1 MGEAPNIF
9 DGLIIRKIH
18 YKLVLHQKNCD
29 YLLYLLAK
37 LFILKKI
44 KEVITPLTWKN
55 KPDENNIGGHG
66 PKIPLYAPLH
76 SAIPSEPAQ
85 PSSAQPGFTLKIST
99 L

>member
-1 MGEAPNIF
+1 M
-9 DGLIIRKIH
+9 RKIQFKASLRTK
-18 YKLVLHQKNCD
+18 KLG
-29 YLLYLLAK
+29 LYTV
-37 LFILKKI
+37 FTGQTFYFEKI

-76 SAIPSEPAQ
+76 SAIPSEPAR